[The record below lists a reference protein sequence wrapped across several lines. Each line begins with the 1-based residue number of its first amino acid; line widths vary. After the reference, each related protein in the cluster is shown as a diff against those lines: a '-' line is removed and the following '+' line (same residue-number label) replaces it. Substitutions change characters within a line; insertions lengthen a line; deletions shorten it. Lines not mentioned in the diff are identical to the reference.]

1 MNNRVIACTA
11 LIALCAMN
19 REAAA
24 EVPIDPSAIWTLQ
37 VENDT
42 LNQTDR
48 YYTSGLR
55 LGWTSPTD
63 EDVPGAVSR
72 LGRFLFQDGRQRV
85 SIDLAQTFF
94 TPYSTQTNPPDPR
107 DRPYAGVLLLN
118 TALIQDTETSRSV
131 IGASFG
137 LVGPGAGGEE
147 IQNGFHSLLGETT
160 AQGWGYQVHNQPLI
174 QFLAERTW
182 RLPLADVYGVEFD
195 TLPSVTGAAGLYR
208 TYAQAGVQFRVGQG
222 LDSDFGPSR
231 IRPGISGADAYT
243 ATRPFVW
250 YLFAGADGQAVG
262 YDVTLNG
269 NLFSTSRHVAPQP
282 WQAEFQAGVALM
294 AWGFRLSFTHVIR
307 TQEFF
312 HQRGGY
318 FNFDLLAL
326 SAKF

>member
-1 MNNRVIACTA
+1 
-11 LIALCAMN
+11 
-19 REAAA
+19 
-24 EVPIDPSAIWTLQ
+24 
-37 VENDT
+37 
-42 LNQTDR
+42 
-48 YYTSGLR
+48 
-55 LGWTSPTD
+55 
-63 EDVPGAVSR
+63 
-72 LGRFLFQDGRQRV
+72 
-85 SIDLAQTFF
+85 
-94 TPYSTQTNPPDPR
+94 
-107 DRPYAGVLLLN
+107 
-118 TALIQDTETSRSV
+118 
-131 IGASFG
+131 
-137 LVGPGAGGEE
+137 
-147 IQNGFHSLLGETT
+147 
-160 AQGWGYQVHNQPLI
+160 
-174 QFLAERTW
+174 
-182 RLPLADVYGVEFD
+182 VYGVEFD

-318 FNFDLLAL
+318 FNFDSLAL